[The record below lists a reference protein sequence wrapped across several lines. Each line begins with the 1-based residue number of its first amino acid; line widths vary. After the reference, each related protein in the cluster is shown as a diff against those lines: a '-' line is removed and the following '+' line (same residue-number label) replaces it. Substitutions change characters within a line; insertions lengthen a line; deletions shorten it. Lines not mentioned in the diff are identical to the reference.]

1 MLTTKLHNARKSLLN
16 ESQRIKTVAGMLRAY
31 RPEIKAAYT
40 LFPAKLRRKVHIGCD
55 HWDSSVRLALHLND
69 LEGFKDP
76 VLMKLLE
83 GFCDWEAEVKDY
95 PGDLPNRDFYFT
107 RTVGLLTI
115 KVAVYAYVKS
125 DSPTCRVVVTGVN
138 RRVVEEEI
146 REIVCA

>member
-1 MLTTKLHNARKSLLN
+1 MLTTKLHNARKSLLK

-31 RPEIKAAYT
+31 QPEIKAAYQT
-40 LFPAKLRRKVHIGCD
+40 FPARLRRKVHVSCD
-55 HWDSSVRLALHLND
+55 HWDGTLRLSLSMSDLESFKCPELMQI
-69 LEGFKDP
+69 LEGFA
-76 VLMKLLE
+76 
-83 GFCDWEAEVKDY
+83 DWEASSQDY
-95 PGDLPNRDFYFT
+95 TGDLPNRDFYFT

-125 DSPTCRVVVTGVN
+125 DSPTCRVIVKGVN